1 MIAPT
6 LEQTITY
13 PVKRVLHHRIIK
25 NIAIGL
31 FSPVSSFLDGVVLF
45 LGEEKGVILNR
56 VSSSLST
63 SESASFGFMILNQ
76 NQNLKDKSFKFVLFD
91 SQY

>member
-1 MIAPT
+1 MNKLKA
-6 LEQTITY
+6 LNMY
-13 PVKRVLHHRIIK
+13 HRIIK

-31 FSPVSSFLDGVVLF
+31 LSPVSSFLDGVVLF

-63 SESASFGFMILNQ
+63 SVKMFALRLLNHRKHNILQ
-76 NQNLKDKSFKFVLFD
+76 
-91 SQY
+91 